1 MTGKTILLFE
11 AKSGSAPEGQRRT
24 LGPDDIFGAGRNI
37 VWSASGGVSAGSVH
51 LNGKTS
57 IASFPHTESLVVVA
71 GRLVLHSGGST
82 FDLTSGDSVVIG
94 RGSDITAEAEKG
106 TRWIFCA
113 TTAATLSTQG
123 VVAIDRQVALAPS
136 PPPPAQF
143 VEGDTP
149 QCSHFRAFSDE
160 AVGFRTGVWAT
171 TPHVRLSRP
180 HPVHELMYILEGQAD
195 VTDGDGTKTSVEA
208 GDAIFVGRGTI
219 NRLSI
224 HGNLKK
230 IFAIVEGLE
239 I

>member
-11 AKSGSAPEGQRRT
+11 AKSGSAPEGTRNA
-24 LGPDDIFGAGRNI
+24 LGPDDIFGAGRDI
-37 VWSASGGVSAGSVH
+37 AWSASGGVSAGSVH
-51 LNGKTS
+51 WNGKAS
-57 IASFPHTESLVVVA
+57 IASFPHTESLVVVS
-71 GRLVLHSGGST
+71 GRLVLQSSG
-82 FDLTSGDSVVIG
+82 LTVHLTPGDSVVIG
-94 RGSDITAEAEKG
+94 RGEAITAEAEKG

-113 TTAATLSTQG
+113 TTAATLRTPG
-123 VVAIDRQVALAPS
+123 MVAIDRDVALAPS
-136 PPPPAQF
+136 APPLAQF
-143 VEGDTP
+143 VEGNTP
-149 QCSHFRAFSDE
+149 QCSQFRAYLDE
-160 AVGFRTGVWAT
+160 AAGFRAGVWAT

-195 VTDGDGTKTSVEA
+195 VTDGDGTKTSVGP

-239 I
+239 S

>member
-1 MTGKTILLFE
+1 ME
-11 AKSGSAPEGQRRT
+11 RKSLDRQLSSYGIPDRR
-24 LGPDDIFGAGRNI
+24 GR
-37 VWSASGGVSAGSVH
+37 
-51 LNGKTS
+51 
-57 IASFPHTESLVVVA
+57 
-71 GRLVLHSGGST
+71 RLVLHSGGST
-82 FDLTSGDSVVIG
+82 FHLEAGDSVVIG
-94 RGSDITAEAEKG
+94 RGKDITAEAEKG

-123 VVAIDRQVALAPS
+123 VVAIDRDVALAPS
-136 PPPPAQF
+136 SPPPPQF

-160 AVGFRTGVWAT
+160 AVGFRAGVWAT

-208 GDAIFVGRGTI
+208 GDAIFVGRGTV

-239 I
+239 T

>member
-1 MTGKTILLFE
+1 MTGKTILLYE
-11 AKSGSAPEGQRRT
+11 AKSGSAPEGKRSA
-24 LGPDDIFGAGRNI
+24 LGSDDMFGAGRDV

-51 LNGKTS
+51 WNGKVS
-57 IASFPHTESLVVVA
+57 IVSFPHTESLVVVA
-71 GRLVLHSGGST
+71 GRLVLSSGG
-82 FDLTSGDSVVIG
+82 LTVHLSAGDSVVIG
-94 RGSDITAEAEKG
+94 RGEEITAEAEQD

-113 TTAATLSTQG
+113 TTAATSRTQG
-123 VVAIDRQVALAPS
+123 IVAIDGDVALAPS
-136 PPPPAQF
+136 APPPVQF

-149 QCSHFRAFSDE
+149 QCSQFRAYSDE
-160 AVGFRTGVWAT
+160 AAGFRAGVWAT

-195 VTDGDGTKTSVEA
+195 VTDGDGTKTSVGP

-230 IFAIVEGLE
+230 IFAIVEGLAR
-239 I
+239 